1 MDMTSSQCSLIRKK
15 FNNRSTLNEIYF
27 GNTHHIVNGLRSVE
41 PLSDGKQQAELQRD
55 LMSALARKNAASA
68 KAE

>member
-1 MDMTSSQCSLIRKK
+1 MKLLEIYPITLLNRR
-15 FNNRSTLNEIYF
+15 NRSTLNEIYF
-27 GNTHHIVNGLRSVE
+27 GKTRDIVNGLRSVE

>member
-1 MDMTSSQCSLIRKK
+1 MRHPSSVSSNRNSII
-15 FNNRSTLNEIYF
+15 RSTLNEIYF

-41 PLSDGKQQAELQRD
+41 PLSDGKQQAELQKD